1 MSRPTA
7 RDGAVRR
14 SLVAVAARLIPLAVA
29 LGLSFALF
37 AASGFDV
44 VPVASGLLE
53 GSLTGR
59 GAVANT
65 VRWAVPLCLIGLG
78 IAVCLRAGEFNIG
91 AQGQMQVG
99 SLLAVWVALE
109 WDAPK
114 PLVILL
120 AALLAVVGGSAWSGL
135 AGVLKVRLGADEVIT
150 TLMLNFVALQLV
162 QWVTTGPL
170 KDLTTSGDSASTSRI
185 DPSLRVQ
192 GSGEI
197 SVAVLAVTALAA
209 VGTWLLLERSRL
221 GLHLS
226 YVGGNSS
233 AAVWQGLPLARVRLI
248 AYLVAG
254 ALAGLTGAVEVF
266 GPAGRVVT
274 GATPLLGFTALV
286 VTVVA
291 SYRVAGTV
299 VTALFFGGLQAA
311 VLYLP
316 IVSDLPV
323 SGLRIVEGLVAML
336 ITARL
341 AVMLRRRRHNAALA
355 PTASPEAGRAGSGAD
370 QADLGAESG

>member
-1 MSRPTA
+1 MSRWF
-7 RDGAVRR
+7 GALIGR
-14 SLVAVAARLIPLAVA
+14 LVTVVVAFGLAF
-29 LGLSFALF
+29 GLF
-37 AASGFDV
+37 AASGFDAGS
-44 VPVASGLLE
+44 VASGLLE
-53 GSLTGR
+53 GSLTGT

-65 VRWAVPLCLIGLG
+65 IRWAVPLCLIGLG

-91 AQGQMQVG
+91 AQGQMLVG
-99 SLLAVWVALE
+99 SLPAVWVALE
-109 WDAPK
+109 WDGPK
-114 PLVILL
+114 VAVILV
-120 AALLAVVGGSAWSGL
+120 ATVLAVLGGAAWSGV
-135 AGVLKVRLGADEVIT
+135 AGVLKVRVGADEVIT

-185 DPSLRVQ
+185 DRSLRVQ

-197 SVAVLAVTALAA
+197 SVEIVVLTMLVA
-209 VGTWLLLERSRL
+209 VGAWLLLERSRL
-221 GLHLS
+221 GLHVS
-226 YVGGNSS
+226 YVGGDSS
-233 AAVWQGLPLARVRLI
+233 AATWQGLPIARVRLL
-248 AYLVAG
+248 AYFIAG

-291 SYRVAGTV
+291 SYKVAGTV
-299 VTALFFGGLQAA
+299 VSALFFGGLQAA
-311 VLYLP
+311 ILYLP

-341 AVMLRRRRHNAALA
+341 AVVVRRRRDR
-355 PTASPEAGRAGSGAD
+355 TASPRAAQYEVGSDGAAGAGGR
-370 QADLGAESG
+370 